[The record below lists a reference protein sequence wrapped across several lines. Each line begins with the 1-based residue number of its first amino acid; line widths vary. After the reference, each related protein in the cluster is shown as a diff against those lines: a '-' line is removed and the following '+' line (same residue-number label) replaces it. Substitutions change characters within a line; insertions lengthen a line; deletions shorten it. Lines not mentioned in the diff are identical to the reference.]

1 MIALVGPLG
10 AGKTL
15 FVKGLAEGLQVAPE
29 LVSSPTFVI
38 ANEYPIGGAR
48 VLAHV
53 DLYRIES
60 ESELF
65 GTGFLDW
72 LVPGNVV
79 AVEWSDR
86 LPEAL
91 PADRL
96 TLTLA
101 SVDHGEAGGTPRDRE
116 QGSQRTLNAIASGPG
131 AQALLAR
138 WRTAIAGSTSD
149 ALTIAGSTSDALAIA
164 EQP

>member
-1 MIALVGPLG
+1 M
-10 AGKTL
+10 
-15 FVKGLAEGLQVAPE
+15 
-29 LVSSPTFVI
+29 
-38 ANEYPIGGAR
+38 
-48 VLAHV
+48 
-53 DLYRIES
+53 
-60 ESELF
+60 
-65 GTGFLDW
+65 
-72 LVPGNVV
+72 V

-101 SVDHGEAGGTPRDRE
+101 SVDDGEDRGIPRDRE
-116 QGSQRTLNAIASGPG
+116 RGSQRTLNAIASGPG